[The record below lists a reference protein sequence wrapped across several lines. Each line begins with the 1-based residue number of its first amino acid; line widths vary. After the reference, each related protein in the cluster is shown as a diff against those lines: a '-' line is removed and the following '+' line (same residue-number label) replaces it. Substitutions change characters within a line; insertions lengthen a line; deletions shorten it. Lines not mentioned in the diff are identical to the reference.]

1 MPNKVH
7 PKMVAR
13 FFGSFRRP
21 HAVGAAGAE
30 ETTSVKF
37 TVAEVQALGYAWGL
51 SRTMLSNS
59 YAYLYIGH
67 ALFITILVLTL
78 GTIVSTTW
86 FSVIDEDQQEEVG
99 LGSVAL
105 SLCTTAHPLYTG
117 FANIFGASIS
127 ETTMRPNPRWGG
139 KSAGC
144 TRCTSSCH
152 S

>member
-13 FFGSFRRP
+13 VFGSFRRP
-21 HAVGAAGAE
+21 HAAAAGAAGAE

-67 ALFITILVLTL
+67 ALFSTILVLTL

-86 FSVIDEDQQEEVG
+86 FSVIDEEQQEEVG
-99 LGSVAL
+99 LGLGRVVAL
-105 SLCTTAHPLYTG
+105 YYRSSALYR
-117 FANIFGASIS
+117 I
-127 ETTMRPNPRWGG
+127 W
-139 KSAGC
+139 
-144 TRCTSSCH
+144 
-152 S
+152 